1 MQAII
6 AILVFVV
13 VALGVFSVASLM
25 DQRSAQARLLRERLA
40 SVKEAAAH
48 QPNEELALVRDEML
62 SKIPALDHLL
72 RRSSRISNLQ
82 PFLEQANLKIR
93 AGNIVMLCVVS
104 AVVAGAAGFLLAGSL
119 PPKQALL
126 FAAVGLVLGGFFP
139 YSYASYRRTKRFQR
153 FEELFPDAIDT
164 LARAVRA
171 GHAFTTALELIANE
185 LSEPVA
191 SEFRKLFEEQ
201 KFGLPVRDALMNL
214 AGRMPLV
221 DVKFFVTAVMLQ
233 RETGGNLAE
242 ILDNLS
248 YVIRERFKI
257 MRQVRVYTAQGRLT
271 MMLLM
276 GLPPLI
282 VITMLTTSPAF
293 IRPLFA
299 DPIGHVLIVAGVVLQ
314 TFGYFVIRKI
324 IQIQV

>member
-1 MQAII
+1 MLAII

-13 VALGVFSVASLM
+13 VALGVFSVASLL
-25 DQRSAQARLLRERLA
+25 DERSAQARLLRERLA
-40 SVKEAAAH
+40 TVKESAA

-62 SKIPALDHLL
+62 SKIPALDNLL
-72 RRSSRISNLQ
+72 RRSARISNLQ

-93 AGNIVMLCVVS
+93 AGNIIMLCIVS
-104 AVVAGAAGFLLAGSL
+104 SLVLAAVGFLLAGSL
-119 PPKQALL
+119 PAKQALL
-126 FAAVGLVLGGFFP
+126 FAAVGLVLGGFLP
-139 YSYASYRRTKRFQR
+139 YSYASYRRTKRFQK
-153 FEELFPDAIDT
+153 FEELFPEAIDT

-201 KFGLPVRDALMNL
+201 KFGMPVRDALMNL
-214 AGRMPLV
+214 AERVPLV

-271 MMLLM
+271 MLLLM
-276 GLPPLI
+276 GLPPVI
-282 VITMLTTSPAF
+282 VTTMLLTSPAF

-299 DPIGHVLIVAGVVLQ
+299 DPIGHVLVVAGVVLQ